1 MVSSWKQYCINE
13 STEQGKGREEKAE
26 TEKGVSIF
34 QHGLWGEKAL
44 FSCLCTYKSQNIQS
58 MFVKITFDTAL
69 EMLIHLT
76 LNRKLKKL
84 SEK

>member
-1 MVSSWKQYCINE
+1 
-13 STEQGKGREEKAE
+13 
-26 TEKGVSIF
+26 
-34 QHGLWGEKAL
+34 
-44 FSCLCTYKSQNIQS
+44 